1 MALSSKLK
9 DAYQNVNITITPDK
23 IILKN
28 KQGVFEKPLTLTL
41 NDIRKQIERI
51 GFHKPYNSTTY
62 DLYFSEAVEKSNLL
76 YINFIYYL
84 AFYENLKVPTLM
96 EVTSKYLEMYCERV
110 GNSKAGA
117 LYKVK
122 PLFVENSITFTSK
135 EITGRIFRAY
145 NSFHRELELFFQL
158 REFKDLY
165 VEYDFQKDL
174 HGIDFTVLCNEKEFG
189 IASYVNTRRSTEWK
203 NVKDT
208 FRHDYSKLNMIDIIA
223 VMSANK
229 GKVNCYNRKGVYTYS
244 PVFIKEKYQE
254 ILELSK

>member
-1 MALSSKLK
+1 MALSSNLK
-9 DAYQNVNITITPDK
+9 DAYKNVNITIKPDK

-41 NDIRKQIERI
+41 NDIRKQIEKI

-62 DLYFSEAVEKSNLL
+62 HLYFSDTVEKTNLP

-84 AFYENLKVPTLM
+84 SFYENLRVPTLE
-96 EVTSKYLEMYCERV
+96 EVSEKYLEMYCERI
-110 GNSKAGA
+110 GNN

-122 PLFVENSITFTSK
+122 AMFSNNSITFTSK

-174 HGIDFTVLCNEKEFG
+174 KGIDFTVICNEKEFCL
-189 IASYVNTRRSTEWK
+189 ASYVNTRRSTEWK
-203 NVKDT
+203 SVKDT
-208 FRHDYSKLNMIDIIA
+208 IRHDYSKLNMIDVVA

-229 GKVNCYNRKGVYTYS
+229 GEVNCYNRKGVYTYS
-244 PVFIKEKYQE
+244 PKFVKQKYEE
-254 ILELSK
+254 ILKLAL